1 MNPNMPNCHHRS
13 LQAAAAAAI
22 PACLLQPQPPP
33 GPSPP
38 PRPPP
43 PLAAPLSPLV
53 SGLGG
58 VGDTARQMRPAAFAC
73 ILPTQTYGCPVGGLW
88 APRVALIIKYPCFLR
103 PTIHVPERGGAHTLQ
118 GRAIPEGGGGGTGPT
133 RRSRLL
139 PPTQGI
145 GPGWRRDRVH
155 VCCLPTHAGL
165 LAHR

>member
-22 PACLLQPQPPP
+22 PACLLQQQPPP

-38 PRPPP
+38 PPP
-43 PLAAPLSPLV
+43 PLAAPLPPLV

-58 VGDTARQMRPAAFAC
+58 VGDTARRMRPAAFAC
-73 ILPTQTYGCPVGGLW
+73 IRPIRTYGCPVG
-88 APRVALIIKYPCFLR
+88 APRVALIIKYPCFVR
-103 PTIHVPERGGAHTLQ
+103 PTIHVPERGGAHALQ

-133 RRSRLL
+133 RGGRLP